1 MNFIFMKVFNMIP
14 NIGIIVMNQSY
25 ICSFI
30 MHISWYDKGKER
42 RHLMKLE
49 NKEQNIVETESE
61 NSH

>member
-1 MNFIFMKVFNMIP
+1 
-14 NIGIIVMNQSY
+14 MNQSY

>member
-1 MNFIFMKVFNMIP
+1 MNFIFMKVFNRIR
-14 NIGIIVMNQSY
+14 IGIIVMNQSY

-42 RHLMKLE
+42 RRLMKLE

>member
-1 MNFIFMKVFNMIP
+1 
-14 NIGIIVMNQSY
+14 
-25 ICSFI
+25 

-42 RHLMKLE
+42 RRLMKLE

>member
-14 NIGIIVMNQSY
+14 NRDHSYESKY

>member
-1 MNFIFMKVFNMIP
+1 MKVFNMIP
-14 NIGIIVMNQSY
+14 NRDHSY
-25 ICSFI
+25 ESKLYLFI
-30 MHISWYDKGKER
+30 YYTHLLHISWYDKGKER

>member
-1 MNFIFMKVFNMIP
+1 
-14 NIGIIVMNQSY
+14 
-25 ICSFI
+25 

-61 NSH
+61 FTLNTTFEIPAALLNN

>member
-14 NIGIIVMNQSY
+14 NRESY

-30 MHISWYDKGKER
+30 MHISWYDNGKER

>member
-1 MNFIFMKVFNMIP
+1 
-14 NIGIIVMNQSY
+14 
-25 ICSFI
+25 
-30 MHISWYDKGKER
+30 MHISWYDKGKE